1 MDDKSRASGLRLG
14 ENTPACP
21 TQEQVTLT
29 DAGTRLQTSSL
40 CCLCS
45 SSLLLLFV
53 SVQDGCALVCVW
65 SGFTSCGRV
74 FDSLLHF
81 VLRSVC
87 FASPFRSCGVSLVD
101 FVTVNFKQ
109 RLREWCH
116 QRVCVTVS
124 VLDTEWLYVDER
136 VELSRRGFFDL
147 WWIFL
152 H

>member
-40 CCLCS
+40 CCSYLC
-45 SSLLLLFV
+45 LFRMDV
-53 SVQDGCALVCVW
+53 RSCVW
-65 SGFTSCGRV
+65 SGFTSCGWV

-109 RLREWCH
+109 RLRE
-116 QRVCVTVS
+116 
-124 VLDTEWLYVDER
+124 
-136 VELSRRGFFDL
+136 
-147 WWIFL
+147 
-152 H
+152 

>member
-53 SVQDGCALVCVW
+53 SVQDGCALVCVVRFHVVW
-65 SGFTSCGRV
+65 PGVRLPAALCSAL
-74 FDSLLHF
+74 SLL
-81 VLRSVC
+81 C
-87 FASPFRSCGVSLVD
+87 VS
-101 FVTVNFKQ
+101 F
-109 RLREWCH
+109 
-116 QRVCVTVS
+116 S
-124 VLDTEWLYVDER
+124 VLWRLFGR
-136 VELSRRGFFDL
+136 LSNC
-147 WWIFL
+147 
-152 H
+152 